1 MRSTEYLGSST
12 LVQGELSDGTPIE
25 ALLSVQPAPGETL
38 WLQADAGVVH
48 AFDKAGARVNMKLEQ
63 IAA

>member
-1 MRSTEYLGSST
+1 
-12 LVQGELSDGTPIE
+12 
-25 ALLSVQPAPGETL
+25 VQPAPGETL